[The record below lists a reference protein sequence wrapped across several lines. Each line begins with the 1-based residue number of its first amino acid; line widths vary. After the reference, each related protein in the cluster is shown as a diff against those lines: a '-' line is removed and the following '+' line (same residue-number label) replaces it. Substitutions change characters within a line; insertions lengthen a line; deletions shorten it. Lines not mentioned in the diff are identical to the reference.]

1 MASDFLALQ
10 MFFVICQMIWNVF
23 PPVAFREMP
32 AFGGLGMQHRNCPEK
47 KIKTYIQGYIATCAY
62 LYGQGGF
69 NGSIQASGGSRIS
82 GLTGK
87 RYTKA
92 EKFLRFICNFFDV
105 SNMFVPET
113 VMFCTQKKYEM
124 AFKIPD
130 LINLDLRN
138 WADGQRK
145 WMNRF
150 GVMSMEWLHCQTEVA
165 KVEPAQQVGQAM
177 PLPLALMYD
186 SLVSSFK
193 DKEKLGGELH
203 LTEDQK
209 SMWANN
215 RKFVKMF

>member
-1 MASDFLALQ
+1 
-10 MFFVICQMIWNVF
+10 
-23 PPVAFREMP
+23 
-32 AFGGLGMQHRNCPEK
+32 
-47 KIKTYIQGYIATCAY
+47 
-62 LYGQGGF
+62 
-69 NGSIQASGGSRIS
+69 
-82 GLTGK
+82 
-87 RYTKA
+87 
-92 EKFLRFICNFFDV
+92 
-105 SNMFVPET
+105 
-113 VMFCTQKKYEM
+113 MFCTQKKHEM

-193 DKEKLGGELH
+193 DKEKLGGELY